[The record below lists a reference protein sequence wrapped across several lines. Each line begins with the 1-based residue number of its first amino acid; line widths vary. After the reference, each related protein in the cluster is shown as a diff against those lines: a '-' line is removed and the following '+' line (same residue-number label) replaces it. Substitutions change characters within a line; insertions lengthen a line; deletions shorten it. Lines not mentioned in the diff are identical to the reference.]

1 VSSRHL
7 FHTSKNFWVDLPV
20 VAVDG
25 GGGCDDCGASGVHGD
40 GDGDER
46 ETF

>member
-1 VSSRHL
+1 L